1 MDNKIT
7 FKANIV
13 TKMKGRH
20 SVLESVA
27 KNFEQKTKGQNGSLY
42 IYRNRQESPNAVII
56 SLNKLKDYYLC
67 NYDDLLGNNIK
78 NEKQVTKAY
87 IDKVTTTF
95 INIYKAL
102 SADLNFDQIKSNYEA
117 NIKSVKE
124 AFYKNQKMLK
134 KALANGDTDKINI
147 YRFLTEQN
155 QKRFL
160 KLNVLYRK
168 EKDEYSKALNKMAD
182 KEPYLEVW
190 RDVVIEDLK

>member
-1 MDNKIT
+1 MDNNIT

-20 SVLESVA
+20 NVLVSVA
-27 KNFEQKTKGQNGSLY
+27 KNFEQKTKGKNGSLY
-42 IYRNRQESPNAVII
+42 IYRNHKESPNAIII
-56 SLNKLKDYYLC
+56 SLNNKKDYYLC
-67 NYDDLLGNNIK
+67 SYDELLGNNIID
-78 NEKQVTKAY
+78 EKHVTKAY
-87 IDKVTTTF
+87 IDKVTKTF
-95 INIYKAL
+95 VNIYKAL
-102 SADLNFDQIKSNYEA
+102 SADIKFDEIKSNYET

-134 KALANGDTDKINI
+134 KALSNGDTDKINI

-160 KLNVLYRK
+160 KLNVLYSK
-168 EKDEYSKALNKMAD
+168 EKDEYSKSLNKMAD

-190 RDVVIEDLK
+190 RDVIIDDLK